1 MDCFPLKFM
10 QCFSLSNLSQ
20 SSKDAHASY
29 IFFSGAKHSES
40 YSLRV
45 LSAPFH
51 FKQEKMHH
59 GATASF
65 FLRSLI
71 GFKRQMPFFVELPSI
86 KPLTSCNKCIQ
97 KSIKES

>member
-10 QCFSLSNLSQ
+10 QCFSLPNLSQ

-51 FKQEKMHH
+51 FKQEKMHR
-59 GATASF
+59 GVTASLF
-65 FLRSLI
+65 FKVI
-71 GFKRQMPFFVELPSI
+71 DWVQKANAFFR
-86 KPLTSCNKCIQ
+86 
-97 KSIKES
+97 